1 MKDVDAAGEVA
12 RLLGSHP
19 KAEKVAAWL
28 RPRSRLPGPQANL
41 SLAASFA
48 AAAASVGESLLPLL
62 TELASPS
69 AEEAPVNSPE
79 AYPAFC
85 AVIAAG
91 AVYPGAGTGGRKAAL
106 ALLERAAA
114 DPRWRMREAA
124 AMGLQRIG
132 EREPADLA
140 RILTRWLSRP
150 SPLIERAVVA
160 ALAHPP
166 LLKGNDMEE
175 LCMHASSRI
184 LERAAA
190 TDKESRKTEGFQ
202 ALRKGLAY
210 SLSVFAAAFPVRGF
224 ALLGA
229 WAGVEDSDIRWIVKE
244 NLRKSRLRKAFPLE
258 VKKAERLLE

>member
-1 MKDVDAAGEVA
+1 MKGGEEAGEIA
-12 RLLGSHP
+12 RLLASRP
-19 KAEKVAAWL
+19 KAGTVAAWL

-48 AAAASVGESLLPLL
+48 AAAASVGEPLIPLL
-62 TELASPS
+62 AELAAPS

-91 AVYPGAGTGGRKAAL
+91 AVYPGARPNGRKTAL
-106 ALLERAAA
+106 SLLERAAV

-132 EREPADLA
+132 EREPADFA
-140 RILTRWLSRP
+140 RILARWLSRP
-150 SPLIERAVVA
+150 SPLIERAVLA

-166 LLKGNDMEE
+166 LLKGTEMEE
-175 LCMHASSRI
+175 LCMKASSRI

-190 TDKESRKTEGFQ
+190 TGKDARKAEAFQ

-210 SLSVFAAAFPVRGF
+210 SLSVFAAAFPESGF
-224 ALLGA
+224 PLLGR
-229 WAGVEDSDIRWIVKE
+229 WALVEDPDVRWIVKE
-244 NLRKSRLRKAFPLE
+244 NIGKSRLRKAFPAE
-258 VKKAERLLE
+258 VRKVERLLG